1 MKNNVTEKEIYA
13 NKFYNYYNDDNYSL
27 YDIQEFYYPFYR
39 IKCNCIFREK
49 NKISIVEE
57 NFLKAIKCGIKDYES
72 LENFLALDKEIF
84 EEVAAK
90 LHIDNLF
97 IETPLLQL
105 TEQGK
110 KILEDGA
117 KLSSVENEEY
127 VTLDGITGNTSN
139 EYLENEKKNDK
150 SNNKNHLKVQIPY
163 PKNETL
169 DRIINNKALQ
179 TILFEEIKKKD
190 KRDKEIYEIKEI
202 LGKPFK
208 IYKKYFSLFFKNNEN
223 PKKTLIIKDGHPDDV
238 MTNIINTIEQN
249 GKNLFDFSK
258 NIQEENK
265 KLFEQKNI
273 YEYSQIDNLTNGT
286 QLSTYEHPKFFEY
299 AFKYSKKEVLIIS
312 PWIRWEIIKEKK
324 DAIENALKR
333 KVEITF
339 FYGMGKKDDLDK
351 KSKQFFIDM
360 QKKHPNLLKFSTN
373 NDINDHSKIIICDRD
388 WMITTS
394 FNWTSFKGDEN
405 REERKERGS
414 FINDKGEIIKTIGVY
429 MKI

>member
-13 NKFYNYYNDDNYSL
+13 NKFYNYYNDDNYTL

-57 NFLKAIKCGIKDYES
+57 NFLEAIKCGIKDYES
-72 LENFLALDKEIF
+72 LEKFLALDKEIF
-84 EEVAAK
+84 EEVVAK

-97 IETPLLQL
+97 VETPLLQL

-139 EYLENEKKNDK
+139 EYIENEKKHGESK
-150 SNNKNHLKVQIPY
+150 NNNHLKVQIPY

-190 KRDKEIYEIKEI
+190 KKDKEIYEIKEI
-202 LGKPFK
+202 VGKPFK
-208 IYKKYFSLFFKNNEN
+208 INKKYFSLFFKNDEN

-238 MTNIINTIEQN
+238 MTNIINTLEQS

-258 NIQEENK
+258 DAQEENK
-265 KLFEQKNI
+265 RLFEQKNI
-273 YEYSQIDNLTNGT
+273 YEYSQIENLTNGT

-299 AFKYSKKEVLIIS
+299 AFKYSKKEVIVIS

-324 DAIENALKR
+324 EDIENALKK
-333 KVEITF
+333 KVKIIF

-351 KSKQFFIDM
+351 KSKEFFIDM
-360 QKKHPNLLKFSTN
+360 QKKYPNLLKFSTN

-394 FNWTSFKGDEN
+394 FNWTSFKGDES

-414 FINDKGEIIKTIGVY
+414 FINDRSEVIKTIEVY
-429 MKI
+429 IR